1 MEMLIV
7 LAIIIGAVG
16 LFAVLSQGGNQQQAL
31 AVPSFAGGVL
41 IIVAFFGL
49 PWIRLTGIG
58 RYIPGLSTT
67 MLPPEITNQ
76 IGDPVV
82 LDTIRDMLNGL
93 TRVTGWILATGLPT
107 VDRGLQ
113 FVLFFVL
120 AAGLVALLGGVLA
133 IAGGSAARILAM
145 IQAGWCGLAAV
156 LLFFAMGRIRTFG
169 LDLGLVSHLLGMLV
183 LSVGIGVWATLLGL
197 LSGVGGGVLL
207 LTSSGVTTRNGS
219 RSHSVPTRRSH
230 LRPGRR

>member
-7 LAIIIGAVG
+7 LAITIGAVG
-16 LFAVLSQGGNQQQAL
+16 LFAVLSQRDNRQQAL

-49 PWIRLTGIG
+49 SWIRLTGPG
-58 RYIPGLSTT
+58 RYIPGMNTIV
-67 MLPPEITNQ
+67 LPREIADQ
-76 IGDPVV
+76 IGNPVV
-82 LDTIRDMLNGL
+82 LDTIQDMLKGL
-93 TRVTGWILATGLPT
+93 TRVTGWTLATELPT
-107 VDRGLQ
+107 VDQSLR

-120 AAGLVALLGGVLA
+120 AAGLVALLGGVFA
-133 IAGGSAARILAM
+133 IAGGSAARILGM

-169 LDLGLVSHLLGMLV
+169 LDLGVVSPLLGMLG

-197 LSGVGGGVLL
+197 LSGVGGSVLL
-207 LTSSGVTTRNGS
+207 LTSGDVTTRNS
-219 RSHSVPTRRSH
+219 TLARRNR
-230 LRPGRR
+230 LGQGRR